1 MTGMTDEIQNP
12 TVQEIPSP
20 HTQLQPARPMEI
32 SVQEMKVRLDKFL
45 ELKQA
50 VLKDH
55 IMDIHGKAYIKKS
68 GWRVAAVVFGLADE
82 ITRCERQDRP
92 DGSFTIT
99 YHVRCTDPVGRTSIG
114 VASCD
119 SKEKEKSGNRQE
131 HDTATMAH
139 TRAKNRAISD
149 IIGTGEVSAE
159 EMMTSDGDKT
169 NTPNQNLK
177 PFPSRYAGNCKHCD
191 SVWQAGTNIF
201 KVNDHWCVNPKC
213 TPKMQA
219 TDKTDKTDKT
229 DNTNTTQKTNNGPSK
244 PTDEQL
250 EKLKAL
256 EYDGLPPRTRY
267 EAQIAI
273 TEMQQKQKEKQQA
286 QQAEQIRQAQEAQN
300 A

>member
-1 MTGMTDEIQNP
+1 M
-12 TVQEIPSP
+12 
-20 HTQLQPARPMEI
+20 
-32 SVQEMKVRLDKFL
+32 
-45 ELKQA
+45 
-50 VLKDH
+50 
-55 IMDIHGKAYIKKS
+55 
-68 GWRVAAVVFGLADE
+68 
-82 ITRCERQDRP
+82 
-92 DGSFTIT
+92 
-99 YHVRCTDPVGRTSIG
+99 G

-119 SKEKEKSGNRQE
+119 SREKPDSKNRLE
-131 HDTATMAH
+131 HDVATMAH

-149 IIGTGEVSAE
+149 CIGTGEVSAE
-159 EMMTSDGDKT
+159 EMITSDSGKSDKT
-169 NTPNQNLK
+169 KQTLK

-201 KVNDHWCVNPKC
+201 KTNDHWCVNPKC

-219 TDKTDKTDKT
+219 TDKTDKTD
-229 DNTNTTQKTNNGPSK
+229 NTQKTNNGPSK

-250 EKLKAL
+250 EKLKSL
-256 EYDGLPPRTRY
+256 QYDGLPPRARY